1 MRVLVT
7 GAAGFIGS
15 TTTELLLAA
24 GHDVVAVDNLS
35 AGRQDNIPKGAKFL
49 KRDCGDPDLLSEERG
64 IEACVHF
71 AAHIEPGESMIQPEA
86 YFDNNVGTTFRLVR
100 NLIEAGVTKFVFSSS
115 CAVYGSSAEPLTE
128 THATNPVSP
137 YGQSK
142 LMVETGLSWLAHCKK
157 LRSASLRY
165 FNAAGGMATHPER
178 HLPES
183 HLIPLALAAAS
194 GDRPQFGIFGDD
206 YETPDGTCVRDYV
219 HVSDLARAHIQAL
232 EALSEHEQLTLNLGS
247 GRGSSNREVVEMVRN
262 ITGLAFEVRSL
273 PRRPG
278 DPAVAVAD
286 SSLARSILGWQP
298 AESELDTIVRDAWAA
313 YQTWRPLP
321 IESERHSGLS
331 EAGSSNVVGP

>member
-15 TTTELLLAA
+15 TTAELLLAA

-35 AGRQDNIPKGAKFL
+35 AGRRDNVPECTKFL
-49 KRDCGDPDLLSEERG
+49 ERDCGDPDLLSEERE
-64 IEACVHF
+64 IDACMHF
-71 AAHIEPGESMIQPEA
+71 AAHIEPSESMLHPEA

-100 NLIEAGVTKFVFSSS
+100 HLIAAGVTKFVFSSS
-115 CAVYGSSAEPLTE
+115 CAVYGSSAEPLSE
-128 THATNPVSP
+128 SHATNPVSP

-142 LMVETGLSWLAHCKK
+142 LMVESGLSWLAHCKK

-165 FNAAGGMATHPER
+165 FNAAGGMTAHPER

-183 HLIPLALAAAS
+183 HLIPLALAAAC
-194 GDRPQFGIFGDD
+194 GDRPQFGIYGDD

-219 HVSDLARAHIQAL
+219 HVNDLARAHIQAL
-232 EALSEHEQLTLNLGS
+232 EALSEHENLTLNLGT
-247 GRGSSNREVVEMVRN
+247 GRGSSNREVVEMVRD
-262 ITGLAFEVRSL
+262 ITGFAFEVRTL

-286 SSLARSILGWQP
+286 SSLARSLLGWQP
-298 AESELDTIVRDAWAA
+298 RESELDTIVRDAWAA
-313 YQTWRPLP
+313 YQTWRPP
-321 IESERHSGLS
+321 PTGSKRRGGLGK
-331 EAGSSNVVGP
+331 AGSSHVVSP